1 MWRATVPSF
10 TNVLHGS
17 PLYNCSYIIHS
28 PFGKVSHLVNK
39 KQKKNAA
46 FNLASF
52 YFIWAFLPD
61 KGKKNLTVPY
71 KGPLLAINSGA
82 AALRR

>member
-28 PFGKVSHLVNK
+28 PFGKVSHLVQK
-39 KQKKNAA
+39 KKNAV

-52 YFIWAFLPD
+52 YFIWAFFSD

-71 KGPLLAINSGA
+71 KWPLLDNNRGA
-82 AALRR
+82 AALWR

>member
-28 PFGKVSHLVNK
+28 PFGKVSHLVK
-39 KQKKNAA
+39 KKKMAV
-46 FNLASF
+46 FNLAAFISF
-52 YFIWAFLPD
+52 GHFSLTRE
-61 KGKKNLTVPY
+61 KKKLTVPY
-71 KGPLLAINSGA
+71 KWPLLANNRGA
-82 AALRR
+82 AALWR